1 MWRGSF
7 CWITWMKMS
16 WTWACVTSPGSL
28 WRSWWVAL
36 DKAARSRLASW
47 ARSTWLIDPDT
58 KLVLSLKQRW
68 VQYCYAKLGGHN
80 CVQDFWNLK
89 ISTHSS
95 AESVQDFELVYRQC
109 HTLLVWTS
117 DLLRSR
123 KGLRSRRRNFRCQG
137 FQFYIMAYTFLKSL
151 SFHMQAQVPRGTKL
165 DLSQNQLV
173 TLPVSV
179 VLSQSAASLILRP
192 HTGLGLSESNPCR
205 GLCG

>member
-1 MWRGSF
+1 M
-7 CWITWMKMS
+7 
-16 WTWACVTSPGSL
+16 
-28 WRSWWVAL
+28 
-36 DKAARSRLASW
+36 
-47 ARSTWLIDPDT
+47 

-68 VQYCYAKLGGHN
+68 VQYCCAKLGGHN

-109 HTLLVWTS
+109 HALLVWTS
-117 DLLRSR
+117 DLLRSW
-123 KGLRSRRRNFRCQG
+123 KGLRSRLRKGLWNFRCQG
-137 FQFYIMAYTFLKSL
+137 FRFYIMAYTFLKSL
-151 SFHMQAQVPRGTKL
+151 SFHLQAQVPRGTKL

-173 TLPVSV
+173 TLSVSV